1 MRLRPLAPADL
12 PELVSL
18 CNACHSFDSIQ
29 PQVLQEKIF
38 EDPDCSPELS
48 WVLDDGALRGMA
60 VGCWRA
66 SLQRGF
72 VKLLCVQPE
81 FQQQGWGS
89 RMLDLLESSLA
100 SLGAPLVRVAE
111 SAPNYWQPGLDPR
124 YTPALLL
131 FEQRGYQRIGETYNL
146 TCELVGRDFAAR
158 SIDLEVRRAQPDD
171 AAQIESF
178 LAVHFSGWRYEVG
191 QMLRNRPISLH
202 LGLRQGQLLGFA
214 GYDGNNRGSGWFG
227 PMGTA
232 PEARGLGLGAELL
245 RRCLHDMQQ
254 QGHERCTIPWVGPY
268 GFYARA
274 CGARIDR
281 VFYRLEKQL
290 DRPDS

>member
-1 MRLRPLAPADL
+1 MRLRPLAPADVPAL
-12 PELVSL
+12 ASL
-18 CNACHSFDSIQ
+18 CNACYRFDSMQ
-29 PQVLQEKIF
+29 PQVLHEKIF
-38 EDPDCSPELS
+38 EDPDFSPELS

-60 VGCWRA
+60 VGCWRPG
-66 SLQRGF
+66 LQRGF
-72 VKLLCVQPE
+72 VKLLCVQPD
-81 FQQQGWGS
+81 FQRQGWGS
-89 RMLDLLESSLA
+89 RLLDLLEGSLA
-100 SLGAPLVRVAE
+100 GLGAPVVRVAE
-111 SAPNYWQPGLDPR
+111 SVPNYWQPGLDPR

-171 AAQIESF
+171 APQIESF
-178 LAVHFSGWRYEVG
+178 LLAHFSGWQFEVG

-202 LGLRQGQLLGFA
+202 LGLRRGQLLGFA
-214 GYDGNNRGSGWFG
+214 GYDGNNRGTGWFG

-254 QGHERCTIPWVGPY
+254 QGHHSCTIPWVGPY

-290 DRPDS
+290 ARPG